1 MKKRI
6 AFVFPQKGFKEAEFQ
21 KISQF
26 FKYYSVELVN
36 ISATRNDAIADSGLT
51 ITPDLAIPEV
61 DVEDFF
67 GLAVIGSA
75 ESYGLPDHNQIIS
88 LIQGFKKG
96 KKVIGA
102 MGFATGI
109 LAEAG
114 VVIGKTVTGSLTEEQ
129 NLITRGANY
138 TGMECEVDG
147 NIVTARDSQS
157 AEMFVKNVAYSL
169 EV

>member
-1 MKKRI
+1 MKKKI
-6 AFVFPQKGFKEAEFQ
+6 AFVFPQKDFKEAEFK

-26 FKYYSVELVN
+26 FKYYSVELAN
-36 ISATRNDAIADSGLT
+36 ISATRNDAVADSGLA

-61 DVEDFF
+61 EVDDFF
-67 GLAVIGSA
+67 GLVLIGSPQ
-75 ESYGLPDHNQIIS
+75 SYGLPDHDQIID
-88 LIQGFKKG
+88 LIQNFKKG
-96 KKVIGA
+96 RKVMGA

-114 VVIGKTVTGSLTEEQ
+114 VVIGKTVTGSLAEEQ
-129 NLITRGANY
+129 NLLTRGAEY

-147 NIVTARDSQS
+147 NIVTARDEKS
-157 AEMFVKNVAYSL
+157 AEEFVKKIAYLL